1 MGDEAKPLQLDDLLA
16 VVLDQFAGVAWQK
29 LGLQPDPITGRIEAD
44 LDQAR
49 RAIDVVADMAKHL
62 DSQLDEEDRRE
73 VHNLI
78 RNLRLNYVQ
87 KTKEGP

>member
-16 VVLDQFAGVAWQK
+16 VALDQFAGVAWQK
-29 LGLQPDPITGRIEAD
+29 LGLQPDPITGKIEAD

-49 RAIDVVADMAKHL
+49 RAIDIVADIAKHL
-62 DSQLDEEDRRE
+62 ESQLDDEDRRE